1 MLIDRLMP
9 EFDAT
14 RIEHRV
20 VAARVSDA
28 YAAAVGIDFVDTVR
42 ESHALRGLF
51 ALRAGT
57 ERIVSVLRRSGSTV
71 TAGGPEALRL
81 TDLPEHGESVRL
93 GEQPPNEIAFG
104 AIGRF
109 WAGETGWVQIDASD
123 FASFAGAGSAKI
135 AGNFSFRDYGE
146 TRTLVSCTL
155 VSYEVRTC
163 ATDAVSR
170 RAFWRYRRVASPFC
184 RQSDASPARDRRTRG
199 GSLYHEQFRVT
210 P

>member
-57 ERIVSVLRRSGSTV
+57 ERIASVLRRSGSTV

-81 TDLPEHGESVRL
+81 TDLPEHGEWVRL

-123 FASFAGAGSAKI
+123 FASFARAGYAKI

-146 TRTLVSCTL
+146 TRTLVS
-155 VSYEVRTC
+155 YEVRTR

-170 RAFWRYRRVASPFC
+170 RAFWRYWRVASPFVG
-184 RQSDASPARDRRTRG
+184 RVMRAQLAIVEREAARSIT
-199 GSLYHEQFRVT
+199 SSFV
-210 P
+210 